1 MNTPVKTKKELF
13 ERILSNKEKIRSY
26 GVIQIGVFGSFVRD
40 EVKTTSDVDFFIH
53 FDPRYK
59 TLKNFIGL
67 AELLEELTG
76 RKIELVT
83 PQSLSK
89 HIGPYILKEVE
100 YAPIAA

>member
-13 ERILSNKEKIRSY
+13 EIILLNEKKIRSY
-26 GVIQIGVFGSFVRD
+26 GVVQIGVFGSFVRD
-40 EVKTTSDVDFFIH
+40 EVKAASDVDFFIH
-53 FDPRYK
+53 FDPSQK
-59 TLKNFIGL
+59 TLKNFLRL

-89 HIGPYILKEVE
+89 HIGPFILKEVE
-100 YAPIAA
+100 YAPLAA